1 MGSYSMIN
9 NNTDSHEL
17 KSDEQQSQPVSDE
30 RPNESTGIY
39 VRGFLKI
46 TDPETGKVIVQTG
59 N

>member
-1 MGSYSMIN
+1 MIN
-9 NNTDSHEL
+9 NNTDSNEL
-17 KSDEQQSQPVSDE
+17 KSGEDEPTRVSQE

-46 TDPETGKVIVQTG
+46 TDPESGEVIVQTG

>member
-1 MGSYSMIN
+1 MIN
-9 NNTDSHEL
+9 NNTDSKEFQ
-17 KSDEQQSQPVSDE
+17 SDEQEPKRVSQE

-46 TDPETGKVIVQTG
+46 TDPETGKVLVETG

>member
-9 NNTDSHEL
+9 NNTDSKETN
-17 KSDEQQSQPVSDE
+17 SEEQESRHVAPGT
-30 RPNESTGIY
+30 PNESTGIY

-46 TDPETGKVIVQTG
+46 TDPETGKVIIETG